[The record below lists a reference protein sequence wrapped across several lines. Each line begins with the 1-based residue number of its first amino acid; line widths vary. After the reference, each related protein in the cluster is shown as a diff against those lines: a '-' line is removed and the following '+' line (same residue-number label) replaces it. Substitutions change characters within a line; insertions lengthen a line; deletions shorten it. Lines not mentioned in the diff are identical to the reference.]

1 MATQWTPSQQLAI
14 RHHGSDLLISA
25 AAGSGKTATLTERII
40 RSLIGNIPDE
50 DGNLLPPA
58 DISRMLI
65 VTFTRA
71 AAAELR
77 SRISA
82 ALSSAIAADPQNHHL
97 YRQLLALGSA
107 DICTIDSFYLQPVRA
122 NFERLGLPSSFRLAD
137 DGELLPL
144 KRETMKQKID
154 AAYTR
159 HVPAAAAQTQ
169 EEMPLSVLDGNA
181 FAAAMDDLLPNRDR
195 GESVDVLL
203 ALYERL
209 LAYPEG
215 LTCLFE
221 QSQRKAA
228 QADLPFCQTDE
239 GRTLYAYLI
248 ERLTSLSRR
257 ISHACDVFA
266 ADDVA
271 ALLYLPCASGDLEA
285 VSHVL
290 LCLQTGNW
298 DKAGDALRDYAPRR
312 LGVSKK
318 KKAGKSALAAKE
330 QRSDWVKEF
339 RSFASYFA
347 DDDATRRAEIK
358 QSAQTERMLYEL
370 LSDYDAQIRELKRQ
384 RGIQDFTDIRRAL
397 FSLLL
402 DADGSPTDV
411 ALSLRDRYDAIYI
424 DEYQDIDTIQ
434 DAIFSTIGNKG
445 NRFMVGDI
453 KQSIYS
459 FRAAEPAIF
468 AKYRREMTTITP
480 EQPQFG
486 AAGACLFMSEN
497 FRCDASVIDF
507 TNAVCGYTFE
517 ACADALNYR
526 HDDDLICGKKTPDDH
541 APAPVQ
547 IVLLSSAKSSAA
559 DGEDDEKSPDRIE
572 HAVGESESESENKN
586 ETETEKIDNA
596 EARYIA
602 GEIHRLIQ
610 TQRLNDGSP
619 IRPCHIAVLLRAMT
633 AAPSIHAALAAYGIE
648 TTLQTA
654 TTLATHPDMIALINL
669 LSVIDNPRD
678 DVPLTALLSDP
689 ASPLSLEDLL
699 ILRTA
704 APEYASVPLFDLLQI
719 AADAAGEDAFD
730 GAIAAR
736 CASFVSFVKTW
747 QSHARA
753 LPIDQ
758 LLRKLYG
765 EPFLKEKASTPV
777 YLAVYD
783 TARHYQNHSF
793 CGLYQ
798 FLRYFRQLLQQPTA
812 LRGGGTAENQ
822 RDAVTLLSI
831 HKSKGLEFPV
841 VFVANCASPFSDK
854 DWRRPVIF
862 DHELGAAARIAQD
875 ADARRKDSVVRLAIT
890 TKLRVRQTEE
900 EMRILYVAMT
910 RARERLY
917 LTASIRGNVDRV
929 IERADRP
936 TRGDRAAILSAK
948 SYLSWILG
956 AIAPTN
962 RAPGLS
968 DCYRLVIV
976 GATERTEPTEA
987 EEPTV
992 LTPPITDDLPTPAA
1006 PRRPE
1011 PSGSP
1016 SAAYYRD
1023 IMEAHRQYRDPHALL
1038 RTLPTKAAASKLK
1051 HDLLD
1056 HVFLPE
1062 RIAPSETD
1070 AGEEILPPEQQASND
1085 AEAVRR
1091 RIELLQSAQVS
1102 FAEMLLKKSQ
1112 ATAAER
1118 GTATH
1123 LFLQYCDHHYLALHG
1138 VEAEILRLVEQKY
1151 LTPHTADILNRRHL
1165 QAFVQSE
1172 LFDEILH
1179 ADKVYRELQ
1188 FNRFLPYRM
1197 LTTRRDLDAELGDA
1211 SLYVQGSLDLVM
1223 TDREGKLTLCDYKTD
1238 RLRADDWGADLPD
1251 CQRERAVADQLIR
1264 DHGDQLAIYA
1274 DAVEGM
1280 FGAYPDRILIYSL
1293 PLGRAVTF
1301 PSLPR

>member
-82 ALSSAIAADPQNHHL
+82 ALSAAIAADPQNHHL

-137 DGELLPL
+137 DSELLPL
-144 KRETMKQKID
+144 KQETMKQQID

-215 LTCLFE
+215 LTCLLE

-239 GRTLYAYLI
+239 GRTLCAYLI
-248 ERLTSLSRR
+248 ERLTSLSHR

-266 ADDVA
+266 ADEVA
-271 ALLYLPCASGDLEA
+271 ALLYLPGAVGDLEA

-298 DKAGDALRDYAPRR
+298 DKAGDALRDFAPVR
-312 LGVSKK
+312 LGVSRK
-318 KKAGKSALAAKE
+318 KKAGEAALAIKE

-347 DDDATRRAEIK
+347 DDDATRRAEMK

-370 LSDYDAQIRELKRQ
+370 LSDYDVQIRELKRQ
-384 RGIQDFTDIRRAL
+384 RGIQDFTDVRRAL

-411 ALSLRDRYDAIYI
+411 SLSLRDRYDAIYI

-434 DAIFSTIGNKG
+434 DVIFSTIGNKG

-480 EQPQFG
+480 EHPQFG
-486 AAGACLFMSEN
+486 ATGACLFMSEN

-517 ACADALNYR
+517 ACAEALNYR
-526 HDDDLICGKKTPDDH
+526 HDDDLICGKKTPDDRT
-541 APAPVQ
+541 PAPVQ
-547 IVLLSSAKSSAA
+547 IVLLSSAKSAA
-559 DGEDDEKSPDRIE
+559 ANGEEGEKSPDLRE
-572 HAVGESESESENKN
+572 HAAGESERENNGEK
-586 ETETEKIDNA
+586 EEKETEKIDNA

-602 GEIHRLIQ
+602 DEIHRLIQ

-648 TTLQTA
+648 TTLQAA

-704 APEYASVPLFDLLQI
+704 APEYATIPLFDLLQL
-719 AADAAGEDAFD
+719 ATDAAEEEKFD
-730 GAIAAR
+730 GTIAAR

-798 FLRYFRQLLQQPTA
+798 FLRYFRQLLQQPNA
-812 LRGGGTAENQ
+812 LRGGGAAENH

-841 VFVANCASPFSDK
+841 VFVANCASSFSDK

-917 LTASIRGNVDRV
+917 LTASIRGNVDRA

-962 RAPGLS
+962 RAPGMS
-968 DCYRLVIV
+968 DCYRLVIA
-976 GATERTEPTEA
+976 GTAEPTET
-987 EEPTV
+987 TV
-992 LTPPITDDLPTPAA
+992 SPPLPDDLPAHAASSRPAPGA
-1006 PRRPE
+1006 
-1011 PSGSP
+1011 SP
-1016 SAAYYRD
+1016 FSAYYRD
-1023 IMEAHRQYRDPHALL
+1023 ILEAHRQYHDPNALL

-1056 HVFLPE
+1056 HAFLPE

-1085 AEAVRR
+1085 TETVRR
-1091 RIELLQSAQVS
+1091 RIELLQSTQVS

-1123 LFLQYCDHHYLALHG
+1123 LFLQYCDHHYLASHG

-1151 LTPHTADILNRRHL
+1151 LTRHTADILNRRHL

-1179 ADKVYRELQ
+1179 ADKIYRELQ

-1238 RLRADDWGADLPD
+1238 RLRADDWGADLPA
-1251 CQRERAVADQLIR
+1251 CQREHAVADQLIR

-1280 FGAYPDRILIYSL
+1280 FGTYPDRILIYSL

-1301 PSLPR
+1301 PTLPR